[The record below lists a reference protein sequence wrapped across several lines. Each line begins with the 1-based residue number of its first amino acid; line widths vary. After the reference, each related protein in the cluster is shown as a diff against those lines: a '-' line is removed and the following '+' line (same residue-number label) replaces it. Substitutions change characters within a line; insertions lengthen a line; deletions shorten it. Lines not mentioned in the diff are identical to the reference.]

1 MKKLYIQ
8 PETIVCEAMPAQ
20 MLAGSLNGVVIDLD
34 DQETDGPGFGGV
46 DDGSHTPGAKGDWG
60 DIWD

>member
-8 PETIVCEAMPAQ
+8 PETIVCETLPAL
-20 MLAGSLNGVVIDLD
+20 MIAASPGVH
-34 DQETDGPGFGGV
+34 GGGDASDIGYGGE
-46 DDGSHTPGAKGDWG
+46 DDGSHDPGVKGEWS

>member
-8 PETIVCEAMPAQ
+8 PETIVCEALPAQ
-20 MLAGSLNGVVIDLD
+20 MLAGSVTGGGVAD
-34 DQETDGPGFGGV
+34 DIGYGGV
-46 DDGSHTPGAKGDWG
+46 DDNPEAGGDVKGDWG

>member
-8 PETIVCEAMPAQ
+8 PKTDVCETLPVQ
-20 MLAGSLNGVVIDLD
+20 MLAASGVTGSVDGG
-34 DQETDGPGFGGV
+34 DGPGYGGV
-46 DDGSHTPGAKGDWG
+46 DDGTHDPSVKGNEWG

>member
-20 MLAGSLNGVVIDLD
+20 MLAASGASGTLDGGTTPIID
-34 DQETDGPGFGGV
+34 FGGTDEGGTQDPSV
-46 DDGSHTPGAKGDWG
+46 KGDWG

>member
-20 MLAGSLNGVVIDLD
+20 ILAGSGASGTVDGNPEID
-34 DQETDGPGFGGV
+34 FGGV
-46 DDGSHTPGAKGDWG
+46 DDGTHDPGAKGDWG

>member
-8 PETIVCEAMPAQ
+8 PETIVCEALPAQ
-20 MLAGSLNGVVIDLD
+20 MLAGSVTGSID
-34 DQETDGPGFGGV
+34 EGDGPGYGGV
-46 DDGSHTPGAKGDWG
+46 DDGTHEPGVKGEWS

>member
-20 MLAGSLNGVVIDLD
+20 ILAGSGVSGNVDGNPEID
-34 DQETDGPGFGGV
+34 FGGV
-46 DDGSHTPGAKGDWG
+46 DDSGSKDPAVKGDWG

>member
-8 PETIVCEAMPAQ
+8 PETIVCEALPAQ
-20 MLAGSLNGVVIDLD
+20 MLAVSGLNGGGPASDITYGG
-34 DQETDGPGFGGV
+34 TD
-46 DDGSHTPGAKGDWG
+46 DDGSKDPSVKGEWS